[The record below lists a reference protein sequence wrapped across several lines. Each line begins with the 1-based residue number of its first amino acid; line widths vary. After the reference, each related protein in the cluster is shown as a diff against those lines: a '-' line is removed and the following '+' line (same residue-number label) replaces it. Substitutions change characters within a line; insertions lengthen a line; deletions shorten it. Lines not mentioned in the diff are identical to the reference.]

1 LKNALV
7 TLLRWL
13 IVLLMPVV
21 IILLAA
27 RVMVNTWYPRFEYAK
42 PDFPPDRYGFTHD
55 ERLELALVNINYL
68 NRPEPADAAITMLQ
82 ELRIPGT
89 DRLLFT
95 TDEIR
100 HMIDVKRLMDQLWR
114 VLLAGGL
121 VLIAGLAFLLARR
134 ETRAE
139 GYAAIFGGGLLTTGL
154 LAVLIVFVLVA
165 WNTFFVAFHDV
176 FFPPGTWTFDWSDSL
191 IRLFPDRFWFD
202 AGVLLVGGAL
212 VAAII
217 VTLVGYLLG
226 RRARLAMRQ
235 APA

>member
-1 LKNALV
+1 MKNALI
-7 TLLRWL
+7 TFLRWL

-42 PDFPPDRYGFTHD
+42 PDFPPDRYGFTAE

-68 NRPEPADAAITMLQ
+68 NHPDPADVAITMLQ

-89 DRLLFT
+89 NRLLFT

-100 HMIDVKRLMDQLWR
+100 HMIDVKRLTDIMWR
-114 VLLAGGL
+114 VLLGAGL
-121 VLIAGLAFLLARR
+121 VLAASLIVLLARR
-134 ETRAE
+134 ETQAE
-139 GYAAIFGGGLLTTGL
+139 GYAALFGGGLLTTGL
-154 LAVLIVFVLVA
+154 LVLLILFVLLA
-165 WNTFFVAFHDV
+165 WNTFFVMFHDV

-212 VAAII
+212 VAGII
-217 VTLVGYLLG
+217 VTLVGFVLG
-226 RRARLAMRQ
+226 RPQRRRPL
-235 APA
+235 